1 MIGQAIAPSARAS
14 HEDNPDTLGGCIATF
29 FSYGSPR
36 ILTALAV
43 SALGIRLY
51 VGQWAIWDL
60 LVVAGILCFWPVLEW
75 LIHVFVL
82 HSKPFRLF
90 GYTIDPIVP
99 RKHREHHRDPWHT
112 DLVFIP
118 LHTYLY
124 TPLILVCLWLLSM
137 PTTALAFTGIA
148 VYLIMALHYEWVH
161 FLVHTR
167 YLPANAYYRR
177 LRRNHRLHH
186 CKNERYWYGVTMLAG
201 DTLFGTAPEQK
212 NVALSATCRDLLLE
226 DDDQPVTACSTR

>member
-1 MIGQAIAPSARAS
+1 MSSQTLAPPVRAS
-14 HEDNPDTLGGCIATF
+14 HEDNPDTLLGCAATF

-36 ILTALAV
+36 ILTALAL
-43 SALGIRLY
+43 SA
-51 VGQWAIWDL
+51 VGMRVYLAQWTLWDL
-60 LVVAGILCFWPVLEW
+60 AVVAGILAFWPVLEW

-90 GYTIDPIVP
+90 GYTVDPIVP
-99 RKHREHHRDPWHT
+99 RKHREHHHDPWRT

-118 LHTYLY
+118 IHTYFY
-124 TPLILVCLWLLSM
+124 TPLILVGIWLLAM

-148 VYLIMALHYEWVH
+148 VYLVMALHYEWVH

-186 CKNERYWYGVTMLAG
+186 CKNERYWFGVTMLGG
-201 DTLFGTAPEQK
+201 DVLFGTAPDQRS
-212 NVALSATCRDLLLE
+212 VPLSRTCRDLLRENGEEAIADSL
-226 DDDQPVTACSTR
+226 

>member
-1 MIGQAIAPSARAS
+1 MISQTLAPSAKAS
-14 HEDNPDTLGGCIATF
+14 HEDNPDSLRGCVATF

-36 ILTALAV
+36 ILTALAL

-51 VGQWAIWDL
+51 LTRWTIWDL
-60 LVVAGILCFWPVLEW
+60 AVFAGILAFWPVLEW
-75 LIHVFVL
+75 LIHVFIL
-82 HSKPFRLF
+82 HSKPFRAF
-90 GYTIDPIVP
+90 GYRIDPIVP
-99 RKHREHHRDPWHT
+99 RKHREHHRDPWRT

-124 TPLILVCLWLLSM
+124 TPLILVCLWLLAM
-137 PTTALAFTGIA
+137 PTTPLAFTGIA

-167 YLPANAYYRR
+167 YMPANAYYRR

-186 CKNERYWYGVTMLAG
+186 CKNEHYWYGVTMLGG
-201 DTLFGTAPEQK
+201 DTLFGTAPDQK
-212 NVALSATCRDLLLE
+212 DVPLSRTCRDLLRESGEGLIE
-226 DDDQPVTACSTR
+226 ASR